1 MNYEAILAA
10 ASDHIW
16 AYNDLKRAFPHGLD
30 LYRTTEWGSLKAE
43 TARRFDRTEAVLRG
57 ICEVTGIPM
66 SAAINAARIEN
77 RYYDRGGTRCIDAER
92 LIRSQI

>member
-1 MNYEAILAA
+1 MNYDAILAA
-10 ASDHIW
+10 ANDYIW
-16 AYNDLKRAFPHGLD
+16 AYNAMRRAFPQGLA
-30 LYRTTEWGSLKAE
+30 LFRTTEWGSLKANL
-43 TARRFDRTEAVLRG
+43 ARNFDQYQAVLRG

-66 SAAINAARIEN
+66 GAAINAARIEI